1 MKAFCNLPFSRL
13 KINEDG
19 SYHSCCFQSSVYGNI
34 LEDGIEKAF
43 KNPKLREVKNSTLK
57 GVLDKKYCDNNRCP
71 FRFYDLSKIPKHEV
85 SLSKYP
91 VDLELN
97 MPSTFCNIGGLN
109 PTPDTACIMCPRSS
123 KQHMSRVGPDIL
135 DDILEE
141 VKVIMPSL
149 QTLSILGIAEPF
161 YKNRIFDVFEKLD
174 FIKYRDNILFW
185 TFCNGTIFTER
196 AQDRFLDIVRNVN
209 LGFSIDAG
217 TPETYRTIR
226 RLDYFDKIKKN
237 LTSYFKKVKERTDI
251 TDFSYTTNNINL
263 HNVHELKE
271 MIDLGLEV
279 GSNSTQ
285 FTLTMKYQADLKI
298 QDSKL
303 CNKDNWQIFWEAQLE
318 AEQYAKDNNYKVVFY
333 VPFHNGFLK
342 E

>member
-1 MKAFCNLPFSRL
+1 MCENEWRNK
-13 KINEDG
+13 KINK
-19 SYHSCCFQSSVYGNI
+19 QI
-34 LEDGIEKAF
+34 KA
-43 KNPKLREVKNSTLK
+43 KT
-57 GVLDKKYCDNNRCP
+57 
-71 FRFYDLSKIPKHEV
+71 
-85 SLSKYP
+85 
-91 VDLELN
+91 
-97 MPSTFCNIGGLN
+97 
-109 PTPDTACIMCPRSS
+109 
-123 KQHMSRVGPDIL
+123 KQ
-135 DDILEE
+135 
-141 VKVIMPSL
+141 
-149 QTLSILGIAEPF
+149 
-161 YKNRIFDVFEKLD
+161 RIFDVFEKLD

-217 TPETYRTIR
+217 TPETYKTIR

-251 TDFSYTTNNINL
+251 TDFSYTTNNVNL

-271 MIDLGLEV
+271 MIDLGLET

-298 QDSKL
+298 EDSML

-342 E
+342 Q